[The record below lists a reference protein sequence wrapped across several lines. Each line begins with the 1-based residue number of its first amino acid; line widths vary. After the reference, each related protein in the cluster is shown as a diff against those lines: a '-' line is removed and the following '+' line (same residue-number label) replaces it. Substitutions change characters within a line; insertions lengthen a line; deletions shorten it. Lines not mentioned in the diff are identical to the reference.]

1 MEYKLSP
8 LLVITSDM
16 QLPVVKAHGIAFTQ
30 TPKHLKLISVT
41 VNQTCVRDLNLLSRL
56 EILVHTITLFGV
68 SCLKNVI
75 LL

>member
-16 QLPVVKAHGIAFTQ
+16 QLPVVKARGIAFTQ
-30 TPKHLKLISVT
+30 TPKHVKLNSVT

-56 EILVHTITLFGV
+56 L
-68 SCLKNVI
+68 
-75 LL
+75 